1 MGYGKTTALNWY
13 LEGREREHGAA
24 VLRLSVYSDN
34 LRMLWRQLQ
43 NAFAGTELSE
53 KLESVEFPAQT
64 GSIYDMMDE
73 VLLAPLA
80 LLVLIRRCFSWR
92 LPREMELQLAE
103 AYRRMGRPDDA
114 AAHLR
119 SAVTNGT
126 YVRWRDVELSWDEL
140 LSMACEKP
148 DV

>member
-1 MGYGKTTALNWY
+1 MLQKHAHHWYSKSPVPQSRTSYKRKRSNDPILTREGK
-13 LEGREREHGAA
+13 
-24 VLRLSVYSDN
+24 N
-34 LRMLWRQLQ
+34 LY
-43 NAFAGTELSE
+43 N
-53 KLESVEFPAQT
+53 
-64 GSIYDMMDE
+64 
-73 VLLAPLA
+73 
-80 LLVLIRRCFSWR
+80 IRAIVANST
-92 LPREMELQLAE
+92 E